1 MKRLISRI
9 GGQLRQ
15 TSGAA
20 LGAASE
26 SLPRL
31 PASAGAAS
39 SWQVSAGAGK
49 PGSQRGEGLWVE
61 STTATLALK
70 EPPSP
75 SPHTNAQTIYLGAVV
90 LGTFFFVESRLET
103 KLSAKIDGLSSEV
116 KELGRELKGEL
127 KEQRSRVEAKFDQ
140 EDYKFFQLLR
150 QQSNGPTAEGPTGET
165 RPRAAEPCGMAS
177 IDACT

>member
-1 MKRLISRI
+1 MKRLISPI

-49 PGSQRGEGLWVE
+49 PGSQRGEGLW
-61 STTATLALK
+61 ATALK

-75 SPHTNAQTIYLGAVV
+75 SHQRRTIYSGLVV
-90 LGTFFFVESRLET
+90 LGTFLFVESGLQTNLTAEITKLET

-116 KELGRELKGEL
+116 KELGRELKGDL
-127 KEQRSRVEAKFDQ
+127 KEQRS
-140 EDYKFFQLLR
+140 
-150 QQSNGPTAEGPTGET
+150 
-165 RPRAAEPCGMAS
+165 
-177 IDACT
+177 